1 MEPLFVD
8 LAKFIDAH
16 SGQTAEAHANGDASS
31 SKKRK
36 LDASE
41 GTEGQGKSFLHE
53 DWNTKSCSSIPELSF
68 SIPQRKK
75 LTLEIGSLKSQG
87 VRARNP
93 STGAV
98 AFGVSFQDI
107 RKRPHLLN
115 FNRTLNPSF
124 FPEHVICLPVPEKAQ
139 AQYNFCLFPLHG
151 DGVTVPSEKTSAT
164 EPMVW
169 TAGVGIIDGDETYK
183 GLCVRLLNES
193 LRHFGQKVVEPDEK
207 EFVSQESRPYKT
219 GEKAAHVKAFRG
231 NKDGISSTK
240 DPFPGLYTPN
250 LGQLQGSC
258 ISCRMV

>member
-8 LAKFIDAH
+8 IAKFIDAR
-16 SGQTAEAHANGDASS
+16 SGQPAEAHANGDGSS

-36 LDASE
+36 LDASQ
-41 GTEGQGKSFLHE
+41 GTEVQGKKFLHE
-53 DWNTKSCSSIPELSF
+53 DWNTKTCSPITDLSF

-98 AFGVSFQDI
+98 EFGVSYEDI
-107 RKRPHLLN
+107 RKPPYLLN
-115 FNRTLNPSF
+115 FNHTLNPSF

-139 AQYNFCLFPLHG
+139 AQYNFCVFPLHC
-151 DGVTVPSEKTSAT
+151 DGVTAPEKTSAA
-164 EPMVW
+164 EAMLW
-169 TAGVGIIDGDETYK
+169 TAGVGARDGDETYK

-207 EFVSQESRPYKT
+207 EFVSNEGRPYKT

-231 NKDGISSTK
+231 SKDGISSTK
-240 DPFPGLYTPN
+240 ALFLVGTRLTLDD
-250 LGQLQGSC
+250 QGSC
-258 ISCRMV
+258 ISWGQV